1 MHNKPRLLL
10 LFRIYNRLSRCVQ
23 LLRMHKRRTT
33 ARVGVVLLAAGALWL
48 HATRTPTESLPR
60 LEPSIVENVRRH
72 AGHVLLSTETAAP
85 HPGTTIAICT
95 LTKSRPSWKSLA
107 DTTLQKLLIPS
118 IEHTVSEDERSVYS
132 IELHIGADHDD
143 NFWIK
148 HHNSLQHPPWLN
160 LRFYFYTKTRQ
171 FRLPFNNLTDDAYAN
186 GADYLVRINDDTEFV
201 TNGWVAKGVAALR
214 GMRPPNVGVIGPH
227 FNEGNTDI
235 LTHDMVHRTHI
246 DIFGTYYPSVFHN
259 WYVDDWITRVYGN
272 DRTLKLDGWR
282 VKHHTTAH
290 GQRYVQSGHQHQHL
304 EDELKTGAA
313 KIDAWLSSP
322 KQQSERQQTYPPA
335 PQFTIL
341 YAGELWHTPSAC
353 SIVPVADATILPPNG
368 QVRNKTGVYGFGKWY
383 WEQKH
388 LGVSAPR
395 LLDGPLLTLV
405 QVWNNNF
412 QHIVFDTVP
421 KLAFVCPFL
430 RERRQVRVLVMNILQ
445 RDLVIEACPISE
457 ARFVVFE
464 NAIRAPVVY
473 VPHFVG
479 SDLKMGLV
487 PPNSV
492 PSLGLKTAQGSDV
505 VYLARKAG
513 ATRSVANEA
522 AVLATLREKWPD
534 LRVVFPSNDWRKDRE
549 SVRTAS
555 VIIGPHGGALANMIF
570 APANTT
576 IIEFTPLV
584 QYKRDG
590 KNERPRYFGLAHGL
604 GFKYHA
610 VEPSTFDFDS
620 GSMMVPT
627 DRLANA
633 IESVGLSAGRS
644 LVTRPPPGTQMGP
657 EQIASIKR
665 ALGPKGNLLVWGL
678 GNDSPF
684 WNDATTGRVAFIE
697 DDIPDAKAGTQWY
710 NVITRKY
717 PFLEAYKVHYHTDTV
732 NSFPEYIDSPRRWHE
747 LELAD
752 LPSSI
757 RNERWDVILVDAPLG
772 CCNAGPGRYQSIYET
787 WRLAKQ
793 TAHVFV
799 DDYERKVEREF
810 SQAVFG
816 RAPDSV
822 VKRKRAAS
830 NENEQ
835 AHFEPRLRAVI
846 DKAVRHHQGNPPE
859 PEVNTGAD
867 KVGAWLSYSKQ
878 LAEQQ
883 QAQRI
888 VPQRFKSVDDRISAF
903 RRGAVT
909 PLASAYQPLTRVL
922 VHKCRVEGLDPWRYM
937 IRRAIGLPT
946 TCKWNRTVLLTFTNG
961 DWPVYPRRIGETQ
974 IDAEPIFS
982 PQTSENFHDIA
993 FPTHTRARFG
1003 ENFDSV
1009 RRGVLDRGSQTRWQ
1023 DRRSVAIWRGAH
1035 GGSVGCGKLGA
1046 WYFPD
1051 NHRDHCDDEDSLK
1064 RASSPDVNGYTFGL
1078 ERHDWYRHPRVRL
1091 VMMATA
1097 HGFCGGK
1104 VDAGF
1109 TSRKSVTSH
1118 AQMKQAVPFETFA
1131 EYRYVIHV
1139 GNNGFSDSLW
1149 MKLGLGSV
1157 VLYAENEMHEWF
1169 EAWLVPGVHYVR
1181 IKEDFSDLC
1190 QHVER
1195 LDRDTLMASRIAQ
1208 AGQAFVRNILTPNF
1222 VNQYVLR
1229 VLDLASEQ
1237 KMKSEKAT
1245 QNTPCTHIV
1254 TDSGAGLF
1262 SNVMGVLVALSRY
1275 GTNIQVQ
1282 WSNAMY
1288 LAPKSN
1294 NVWTQYFEPISSCI
1308 VYSSTKRIQMA
1319 GWDHGFVDPE
1329 ASLAPMT
1336 RHIRLNSN
1344 MNALFEDYWTW
1355 HGEPSLGVHIRS
1367 TDRKTDAAKNL
1378 FVLPTL
1384 RYIQQIQ
1391 RCLDKD
1397 PNIKT
1402 IFVASD
1408 TQVTLDALKNYFGA
1422 KIKSLDVVRSTDTRP
1437 IHHGHLDAP
1446 FNTGKSAVLDA
1457 WLLATTDFKVLSTS
1471 QLSAYAVLK
1480 QGPNTPFFN
1489 LNEED
1494 GYKRLR
1500 KMFPSRPDSVT
1511 GWFPGL
1517 HQLTELRPSPD
1528 WTILLTVNDGFY
1540 DFFENWW
1547 TFFRRLEAVHRVVVV
1562 AEDDVAYAKLQTKT
1576 GLAVERSHL
1585 TQVGAHAYDSKS
1597 YKEMVS
1603 TRAGHILRHLRAGEN
1618 VVYTDVDTVWLSD
1631 PTDYLTQGVDIVA
1644 QVDGQSYEG
1653 ISPYYCTGFMGIRSN
1668 KRSIQM
1674 IERWGIQLAKT
1685 PQLNQPVFN
1694 RALRQTGGVRH
1705 LGLSN
1710 ALFPNGDQY
1719 FRLMDDNKKRA
1730 VVVVHNNY
1738 IVGHDAKKKRF
1749 QDNGLWRSPNY
1760 KSR

>member
-1 MHNKPRLLL
+1 MAYVHNKS
-10 LFRIYNRLSRCVQ
+10 INWHTSISSCVVHIHFGQ
-23 LLRMHKRRTT
+23 MCRRRTQP
-33 ARVGVVLLAAGALWL
+33 RSAAILILIAVALWMYSI
-48 HATRTPTESLPR
+48 RTLKGAAHTSAPETPPR
-60 LEPSIVENVRRH
+60 LEPSIVANVRRN
-72 AGHVLLSTETAAP
+72 AGHGPQSTETTAP

-118 IEHTVSEDERSVYS
+118 IEHTVSENERSFYS

-143 NFWIK
+143 AFWVR

-160 LRFYFYTKTRQ
+160 LRFYFYTKTRR

-201 TNGWVAKGVAALR
+201 TNGWVTKGVAALR

-227 FNEGNTDI
+227 FSEGNTVI

-246 DIFGTYYPSVFHN
+246 DIFGTYYPTVFDN
-259 WYVDDWITRVYGN
+259 WYVDDWITHVYGK
-272 DRTLKLDGWR
+272 DRTLKLAGWR

-304 EDELKTGAA
+304 ENEVKTGAA

-353 SIVPVADATILPPNG
+353 SIVPVADATILRPNG

-445 RDLVIEACPISE
+445 RNLVIEACPISE

-590 KNERPRYFGLAHGL
+590 KNERPCYFGLAHGL

-665 ALGPKGNLLVWGL
+665 
-678 GNDSPF
+678 
-684 WNDATTGRVAFIE
+684 
-697 DDIPDAKAGTQWY
+697 
-710 NVITRKY
+710 
-717 PFLEAYKVHYHTDTV
+717 
-732 NSFPEYIDSPRRWHE
+732 
-747 LELAD
+747 
-752 LPSSI
+752 
-757 RNERWDVILVDAPLG
+757 
-772 CCNAGPGRYQSIYET
+772 
-787 WRLAKQ
+787 
-793 TAHVFV
+793 
-799 DDYERKVEREF
+799 
-810 SQAVFG
+810 
-816 RAPDSV
+816 
-822 VKRKRAAS
+822 
-830 NENEQ
+830 
-835 AHFEPRLRAVI
+835 
-846 DKAVRHHQGNPPE
+846 
-859 PEVNTGAD
+859 
-867 KVGAWLSYSKQ
+867 
-878 LAEQQ
+878 
-883 QAQRI
+883 
-888 VPQRFKSVDDRISAF
+888 
-903 RRGAVT
+903 
-909 PLASAYQPLTRVL
+909 
-922 VHKCRVEGLDPWRYM
+922 
-937 IRRAIGLPT
+937 
-946 TCKWNRTVLLTFTNG
+946 
-961 DWPVYPRRIGETQ
+961 
-974 IDAEPIFS
+974 
-982 PQTSENFHDIA
+982 
-993 FPTHTRARFG
+993 
-1003 ENFDSV
+1003 
-1009 RRGVLDRGSQTRWQ
+1009 
-1023 DRRSVAIWRGAH
+1023 
-1035 GGSVGCGKLGA
+1035 
-1046 WYFPD
+1046 
-1051 NHRDHCDDEDSLK
+1051 
-1064 RASSPDVNGYTFGL
+1064 
-1078 ERHDWYRHPRVRL
+1078 
-1091 VMMATA
+1091 
-1097 HGFCGGK
+1097 
-1104 VDAGF
+1104 
-1109 TSRKSVTSH
+1109 
-1118 AQMKQAVPFETFA
+1118 
-1131 EYRYVIHV
+1131 
-1139 GNNGFSDSLW
+1139 
-1149 MKLGLGSV
+1149 
-1157 VLYAENEMHEWF
+1157 
-1169 EAWLVPGVHYVR
+1169 
-1181 IKEDFSDLC
+1181 
-1190 QHVER
+1190 
-1195 LDRDTLMASRIAQ
+1195 
-1208 AGQAFVRNILTPNF
+1208 
-1222 VNQYVLR
+1222 
-1229 VLDLASEQ
+1229 
-1237 KMKSEKAT
+1237 
-1245 QNTPCTHIV
+1245 PCTHIV
-1254 TDSGAGLF
+1254 TDSDAGLF
-1262 SNVMGVLVALSRY
+1262 SNLMGVLAALSKY

-1294 NVWTQYFEPISSCI
+1294 NVWTQYFEAISSCI
-1308 VYSSTKRIQMA
+1308 VDSSTKRIQMA

-1336 RHIRLNSN
+1336 RHIRLDSN

-1391 RCLDKD
+1391 RCLDKT

-1494 GYKRLR
+1494 GYKRNR

-1576 GLAVERSHL
+1576 GLTVERSHL
-1585 TQVGAHAYDSKS
+1585 TQTAAHAYST
-1597 YKEMVS
+1597 KEYNKMVS

-1631 PTDYLTQGVDIVA
+1631 PTDYIPQGVDIVA
-1644 QVDGQSYEG
+1644 QVDGQSYKG
-1653 ISPYYCTGFMGIRSN
+1653 TSPYYCTGFMGIRSN
-1668 KRSIQM
+1668 ERSIQL

-1705 LGLSN
+1705 LGLSG

-1719 FRLMDDNKKRA
+1719 FRLMDNNKKRA

-1738 IVGHDAKKKRF
+1738 IVGHDAKKRRF
-1749 QDNGLWRSPNY
+1749 QDNGLWRLPNY